1 MIGIESVT
9 REVSKLALDGLWL
22 RQQLI
27 AQNVANQQTAGFRP
41 LRLEF
46 ESVLQNLSQQ
56 LSSDGSG
63 ELSPE
68 SIAEARE
75 QIAVYQDTG
84 AVQIDQEMADSTMNG
99 VRYQALLTA
108 LGKLSALNRV
118 AISGGSR

>member
-9 REVSKLALDGLWL
+9 REVSMLALDGLWL

-27 AQNVANQQTAGFRP
+27 AQNVANQQTADFRP
-41 LRLEF
+41 LKLEF
-46 ESVLQNLSQQ
+46 ESVLQNLSRE
-56 LSSDGSG
+56 LRAEGG
-63 ELSPE
+63 EELTPE

-75 QIAVYQDTG
+75 QIAVYQDSG
-84 AVQIDQEMADSTMNG
+84 SVQVDQEMAESTMNG

-108 LGKLSALNRV
+108 LGKLSALNRA

>member
-9 REVSKLALDGLWL
+9 REVSMLALDGLWL

-27 AQNVANQQTAGFRP
+27 AQNVANQQTADFRP
-41 LRLEF
+41 LKLEF
-46 ESVLQNLSQQ
+46 ESVLQNLSSE
-56 LSSDGSG
+56 LRVEGGG

-75 QIAVYQDTG
+75 QIAVYQDSGT
-84 AVQIDQEMADSTMNG
+84 VQVDQEMAESTMNG

-108 LGKLSALNRV
+108 LGKLSALNRA